1 MRKDNFVKRI
11 CLLVVGLIICG
22 SGIGLF
28 LISNLGVDPVSV
40 FQTGLS
46 KVLNISYGNASA
58 LSNLIIIA
66 VIFFVDRKYIS
77 IATLLAIFLIGYS
90 ADFSMRILGLFFKNL
105 SLFVGILFCIIGT
118 IVMSIGIALYIKA
131 DLGVGAVDAVSE
143 LITDKSNIEYQKVR
157 ICADVSFLLIGYFI
171 GGSLGIG
178 TVIVTF
184 LTGPSVQRIRPVLD
198 KIISF

>member
-1 MRKDNFVKRI
+1 
-11 CLLVVGLIICG
+11 
-22 SGIGLF
+22 
-28 LISNLGVDPVSV
+28 
-40 FQTGLS
+40 
-46 KVLNISYGNASA
+46 
-58 LSNLIIIA
+58 
-66 VIFFVDRKYIS
+66 
-77 IATLLAIFLIGYS
+77 
-90 ADFSMRILGLFFKNL
+90 
-105 SLFVGILFCIIGT
+105 
-118 IVMSIGIALYIKA
+118 MSIGIALYIKA

-143 LITDKSNIEYQKVR
+143 LITDKSKIEYQKVR